1 MLIIQ
6 FFWINTCATINVYF
20 LYGIFYTAFTQYA
33 LTFKISIFPKV
44 CSDHLIR
51 FCTIFKQYNVPYI
64 MLKELHVRIHITP
77 SMQQNLV
84 SSNSLFQS
92 NHVEA
97 LSPFNIQTQT
107 QVRIFLRAILSRLAL
122 LRVVEEIV
130 FGS

>member
-1 MLIIQ
+1 
-6 FFWINTCATINVYF
+6 
-20 LYGIFYTAFTQYA
+20 
-33 LTFKISIFPKV
+33 
-44 CSDHLIR
+44 
-51 FCTIFKQYNVPYI
+51 

-130 FGS
+130 FGSW